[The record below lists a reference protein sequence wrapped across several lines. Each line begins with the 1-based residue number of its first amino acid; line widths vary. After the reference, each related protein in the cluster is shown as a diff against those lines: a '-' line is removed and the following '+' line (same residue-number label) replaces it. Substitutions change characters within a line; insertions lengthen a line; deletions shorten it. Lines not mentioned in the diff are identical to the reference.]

1 MISRLYLPY
10 ISAKEVLET
19 PQRIEPA
26 RLEEIP
32 EAISDLLAE
41 LSAISARLETAL
53 HPATA
58 ASLAAMVRIMNTY
71 YSNLIEGHVTRP
83 RDIERAIAFAPFV
96 TDVPQTVDIEKAL
109 AGSLDQGRQA
119 RSLLVEAVAHVR
131 VQEGIDRSF
140 AAGDVMEP
148 ASADFIL
155 HVHREFYRGASQDML
170 RVQGPDGTFT
180 MEPGC
185 FRTLPS
191 QDVSVGRHVPPS
203 SDRVADYMA
212 YFEKRYEFAKLGRV
226 ARILAIPAAH
236 HRFNYIHPFADGNG
250 RVSRLM
256 SHAMACAAGVGS
268 HGLWS
273 ISRGLARGLGSRSDY
288 KLHMDHADMPRQG
301 DLDGRGNLSQRA
313 LIEFTEWFLKVC
325 IDQIS
330 FMADLFQIGTLSRRL
345 RSYVERS
352 QSLRP
357 EAARLLE
364 EALGRGEVDRGE
376 LPRITGLPE
385 RSARRL
391 LSAVIAEGLL
401 GSATPKGPVSLRFP
415 AAAQDV
421 LFPRLFAEP

>member
-1 MISRLYLPY
+1 M
-10 ISAKEVLET
+10 LET

-32 EAISDLLAE
+32 EAISDLVAE

-83 RDIERAIAFAPFV
+83 RDIERAIAFAPSV
-96 TDVPQTVDIEKAL
+96 TSVDIEQAL
-109 AGSLDQGRQA
+109 AGSMDQGRRA
-119 RSLLVEAVAHVR
+119 RSLLVEALAHVR
-131 VQEGIDRSF
+131 VQESIDRSF
-140 AAGDVMEP
+140 AAGEVMEP
-148 ASADFIL
+148 ASTDFIL
-155 HVHREFYRGASQDML
+155 HLHREFYRGASEDML
-170 RVQGPDGTFT
+170 RVRGPHGTFT
-180 MEPGC
+180 MEPGR

-212 YFEKRYEFAKLGRV
+212 YFQRRYEFAKLGKA

-256 SHAMACAAGVGS
+256 GHAMACAAGIGA

-288 KLHMDHADMPRQG
+288 KLLMDHADMPRQG

-364 EALGRGEVDRGE
+364 EALGRGEVERGE

-391 LSAVIAEGLL
+391 LSAVMDEGLL
-401 GSATPKGPVSLRFP
+401 ASATPKGPVSLRFP

-421 LFPRLFAEP
+421 LFPRL